1 MWVSIEDI
9 LRGSVHT
16 AAYVQP
22 LVGKLQSLLARA
34 PREQPYPAPGAEVAW
49 LEALVQP
56 PSKAPK
62 AVKTPKAAKTS
73 KACAPAAAAA
83 AAPSALTSELLSDF
97 VVHMPRLTPADVDAE
112 LARFQPGGRL

>member
-1 MWVSIEDI
+1 M
-9 LRGSVHT
+9 RGSVHT

-34 PREQPYPAPGAEVAW
+34 PREQPYPAPGEEVAW

-56 PSKAPK
+56 PPKAPK

-73 KACAPAAAAA
+73 KACAPAPAPAAPAA